1 MKQQAIALSRFQKLY
16 RNGDYAAAIL
26 SPTTMDQLLCFA
38 KQNLVVFGYMFA
50 KFWGEDMNPS
60 NEWTYADV
68 PLFLEVEFGISN
80 VQTTKKE
87 VNSGSGVT
95 ISSLSKSSRVEG
107 FYTLHGIRFD
117 VTVTWT
123 YKRGGTP
130 AYDPIVWKQTITKE
144 PYSHSPVEIPPLPER
159 REFEIGAL
167 FHLAHRDTNTSDD
180 TLRANMSGVI
190 YPRHNLIVDKIM
202 NASEELQ
209 RLVDF
214 HAHALSSH
222 ANVADSFRFLEVP
235 WSVHTSLERNKA
247 TGAIE
252 GAGEEDGDVNNKRAR
267 TDSDGEP
274 NAQAP
279 AAKQPLVDANV
290 FPHLNAFHASNVE
303 NILRLGPLSEL
314 LQKLYLAKMYA
325 AHFSNCFN
333 LIEERQVRAFLS
345 GIGKANAAIWER
357 RQGSIDRLLLRTACH
372 TASQTKNGDPGQAT
386 LKACSDS
393 FTACSFRLE
402 VRFPGEGDS
411 SVLHAV
417 ERRTNMDGQKDGHTI
432 KFRGPGDEGVKVTGP
447 LVRRVFV
454 VPSERAGTSLPSFR
468 LSGGSL
474 FGQPVFVS
482 IGAMGGVASNGK
494 SLFLF
499 GDGMQL
505 NLTLSAAA
513 LPSNAAFEESMVLLP
528 DEMQSFAKSVRAAD
542 LAESGFCIDV
552 IEARPLLAQQLGI
565 REEDLVGRRDKEQQL
580 LNLVKAGA
588 ALAAVA
594 ATARASPSL
603 TGAEYNLDAVFEQVD
618 SFQAAVMKDGELDQK
633 RKSEYSETMQTQ
645 NKRTLEEMQMREDA
659 EEEDV
664 SQGMAYRSVCSG
676 CRSSGGGDV
685 ASATLLGG
693 GDDEGDRTNDEGD
706 RTNDVDVMG
715 ELLNACGSRFGKHD
729 FSACKIDMGNP
740 RESMQFAQSIKPNRM
755 GGYVEPPPACAWFKK
770 GAEADVMREALIDFL
785 EKSSRENPVK
795 ATRIIYYGMYAHFE
809 SALLKSLL
817 SGGVDPCKTHA
828 MMFEVAQETLDK
840 L

>member
-1 MKQQAIALSRFQKLY
+1 MGSRC
-16 RNGDYAAAIL
+16 
-26 SPTTMDQLLCFA
+26 LC
-38 KQNLVVFGYMFA
+38 
-50 KFWGEDMNPS
+50 PS
-60 NEWTYADV
+60 GRW
-68 PLFLEVEFGISN
+68 
-80 VQTTKKE
+80 
-87 VNSGSGVT
+87 
-95 ISSLSKSSRVEG
+95 
-107 FYTLHGIRFD
+107 
-117 VTVTWT
+117 
-123 YKRGGTP
+123 
-130 AYDPIVWKQTITKE
+130 
-144 PYSHSPVEIPPLPER
+144 
-159 REFEIGAL
+159 
-167 FHLAHRDTNTSDD
+167 
-180 TLRANMSGVI
+180 
-190 YPRHNLIVDKIM
+190 
-202 NASEELQ
+202 
-209 RLVDF
+209 
-214 HAHALSSH
+214 
-222 ANVADSFRFLEVP
+222 
-235 WSVHTSLERNKA
+235 
-247 TGAIE
+247 
-252 GAGEEDGDVNNKRAR
+252 
-267 TDSDGEP
+267 
-274 NAQAP
+274 
-279 AAKQPLVDANV
+279 
-290 FPHLNAFHASNVE
+290 
-303 NILRLGPLSEL
+303 
-314 LQKLYLAKMYA
+314 
-325 AHFSNCFN
+325 
-333 LIEERQVRAFLS
+333 
-345 GIGKANAAIWER
+345 
-357 RQGSIDRLLLRTACH
+357 
-372 TASQTKNGDPGQAT
+372 
-386 LKACSDS
+386 
-393 FTACSFRLE
+393 
-402 VRFPGEGDS
+402 
-411 SVLHAV
+411 
-417 ERRTNMDGQKDGHTI
+417 
-432 KFRGPGDEGVKVTGP
+432 
-447 LVRRVFV
+447 
-454 VPSERAGTSLPSFR
+454 
-468 LSGGSL
+468 
-474 FGQPVFVS
+474 
-482 IGAMGGVASNGK
+482 GGVASNGK

-528 DEMQSFAKSVRAAD
+528 DEMRSFAKSVRAAD

-706 RTNDVDVMG
+706 RTNDEGDRTNDVDVMG

-828 MMFEVAQETLDK
+828 MMFKVAQETLDK